1 MSFRKPATLAIIL
14 TVFGLSSPVFAQ
26 SARDFTATAVQ
37 TIPEQ
42 PDQIGQIAKSGSNMR
57 FEYRQN
63 GSTLVKILR
72 PTEGVILMLDPQTQ
86 TYIEFIGP
94 AVAPEVADGPTT
106 PCPEATPETEGLMCE
121 RSGGDVSVYGVQ
133 AERWL
138 LGYEQQQPQVILWD
152 PLRRKALRQ
161 EFPEGSL
168 MSMSFNAMVDL
179 SGRQTEYWTI
189 DYTTPGQEPL
199 NTGWWFDPVL
209 RVVVRE
215 DLPGGG
221 SRRLENIQAGPVDPA
236 LFEAPAG
243 WQKQDVPATPAPIS
257 E

>member
-1 MSFRKPATLAIIL
+1 MSIRKPATLAIIL
-14 TVFGLSSPVFAQ
+14 TVFGLSVPAFAQ
-26 SARDFTATAVQ
+26 SSRDFTATAVQ
-37 TIPEQ
+37 TVPDQ
-42 PDQIGQIAKSGSNMR
+42 PDQIGQISKSGSNMR
-57 FEYRQN
+57 FEYLQN
-63 GSTLVKILR
+63 GSTLIKILR

-94 AVAPEVADGPTT
+94 AVSPEVADGPTS
-106 PCPEATPETEGLMCE
+106 PCPEITPETEGLICE
-121 RSGGDVSVYGVQ
+121 RAGAGVSVYGVQ
-133 AERWL
+133 TERWL
-138 LGYEQQQPQVILWD
+138 LGFEQQQPQVLLWD
-152 PLRRKALRQ
+152 PLRRKTLRQ
-161 EFPEGSL
+161 EFPDGSL

-179 SGRQTEYWTI
+179 GGRQAEYWTI
-189 DYTTPGQEPL
+189 EYTTPAQETL
-199 NTGWWFDPVL
+199 STGWWFDPAL

-243 WQKQDVPATPAPIS
+243 WQKQDMPATPAPIV